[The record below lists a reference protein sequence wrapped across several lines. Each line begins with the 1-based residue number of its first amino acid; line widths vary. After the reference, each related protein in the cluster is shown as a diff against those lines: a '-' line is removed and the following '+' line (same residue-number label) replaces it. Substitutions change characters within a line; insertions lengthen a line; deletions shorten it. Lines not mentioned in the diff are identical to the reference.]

1 MIFVFYWGQF
11 TVIQLTV
18 AQNPNDSFIS
28 QRIRIDQEILDNNT
42 KISKDKCPNLK
53 YHRPIS
59 PFLNIIMNVQVCM
72 GKAKAVLLK
81 E

>member
-42 KISKDKCPNLK
+42 KISKDKCPNPKSGDGTVLK
-53 YHRPIS
+53 YNYECPNLDGQS
-59 PFLNIIMNVQVCM
+59 
-72 GKAKAVLLK
+72 
-81 E
+81 